1 MRYRQHYDHKGY
13 RLIDPPGTIA
23 WFGRNLFWTFTI
35 IGCLWLLASALDY
48 EETRNFEC
56 ASQNLQWDRKSDK
69 CFLLE
74 PGDQQ
79 HAKTIKNRKAR

>member
-13 RLIDPPGTIA
+13 RLIDPLHQLN
-23 WFGRNLFWTFTI
+23 WFARHYFITLFLILCT
-35 IGCLWLLASALDY
+35 WLLASALDY
-48 EETRNFEC
+48 ESTREFEC
-56 ASQNLQWDRKSDK
+56 ASQELQWDHKSDK

-79 HAKTIKNRKAR
+79 NAKTIKNRKTR